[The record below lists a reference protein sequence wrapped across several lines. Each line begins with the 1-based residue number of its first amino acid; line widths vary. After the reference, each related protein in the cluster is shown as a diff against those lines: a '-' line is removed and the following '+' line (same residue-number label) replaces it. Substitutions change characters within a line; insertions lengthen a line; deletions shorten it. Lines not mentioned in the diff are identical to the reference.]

1 MRLALAVPVVLALA
15 GPAFAQAPAP
25 AQPAPAAARQRPRA
39 ATQSTAVLTITVTD
53 ITGAVLSDVTVS
65 AIGPVTREGIT
76 TAAGQV
82 RLLGI
87 RAGTYRLR
95 FEREGF
101 NTFEKEAS
109 WRAGTP
115 APTAEASLTPAPPAL
130 EPAPA
135 AEPPAPA
142 APTFVPDLPV
152 GQPSNLSVPDY
163 IERNHI
169 SNKEPQKE
177 NLIGCSGGA
186 QAWLWQVREPWRD
199 REHESAELM
208 LYVVGGEG
216 TVSLNGGREVSVEA
230 GTLLVIPRGTTYSL
244 VRRGRA
250 PAMYLL
256 ATLSGPPCAR

>member
-1 MRLALAVPVVLALA
+1 MRLAPAALFALALA
-15 GPAFAQAPAP
+15 APAGAQGPATPASAPQRSGAGAQA
-25 AQPAPAAARQRPRA
+25 
-39 ATQSTAVLTITVTD
+39 TAVLTITVTEA
-53 ITGAVLSDVTVS
+53 TGAVLPDVTVT
-65 AIGPVTREGIT
+65 AVGPVTREGIT

-101 NTFEKEAS
+101 TTFEKEVS

-115 APTAEASLTPAPPAL
+115 APRTEATLTPAAPPP
-130 EPAPA
+130 EP
-135 AEPPAPA
+135 PPAPA
-142 APTFVPDLPV
+142 APPVTAAPTYVPDLPA
-152 GQPSNLSVPDY
+152 GQPANVSVPDY

-169 SNKEPQKE
+169 TTKDPHKE

-186 QAWLWQVREPWRD
+186 QTWLWQVREPWQGRV
-199 REHESAELM
+199 HEAAELM

-216 TVSLNGGREVSVEA
+216 TISLDGREISAEA
-230 GTLLVIPRGTTYSL
+230 GTLFVIPRGTTYG
-244 VRRGRA
+244 VVKRGRA

-256 ATLSGPPCAR
+256 ATLSGPPCPQ